1 MTCLW
6 QPKRRVSHRLTLARR
21 VKTLKGCYTL
31 STTTD
36 QQQVWLNPFL
46 RMIIKQV
53 RSKPAKRIPV
63 CYVCGGK
70 KGHIK
75 SVSKKSSKTDQKMLC
90 TTIKCGCKTTNL
102 WYDEEEEDDDRYHR
116 SLPLTWFFLSEGK
129 SLFNSHIF
137 QKCPCMS
144 NRTLVDGM
152 KDTNGTITQWSLESL
167 TPRKENTSLTITEW
181 WLSYLSYTCH
191 FVFVWFLS

>member
-63 CYVCGGK
+63 CYVCGGRK
-70 KGHIK
+70 VTL
-75 SVSKKSSKTDQKMLC
+75 SLCPKKSSKTDQKMLC

-116 SLPLTWFFLSEGK
+116 SLPLTWFFFCLRENLYLIHIYFKNVHAWVTGHWWMGWKTQTGQLLNDLWNHWLLEKRIRPWQLLS
-129 SLFNSHIF
+129 
-137 QKCPCMS
+137 
-144 NRTLVDGM
+144 D
-152 KDTNGTITQWSLESL
+152 D
-167 TPRKENTSLTITEW
+167 
-181 WLSYLSYTCH
+181 
-191 FVFVWFLS
+191 